1 MVLSVMVMV
10 VVLVL
15 WLLVMVVI
23 EGVVAVELVWCGRH
37 VG

>member
-1 MVLSVMVMV
+1 MSVMVMV

-23 EGVVAVELVWCGRH
+23 KGVVAVELVWCGRH